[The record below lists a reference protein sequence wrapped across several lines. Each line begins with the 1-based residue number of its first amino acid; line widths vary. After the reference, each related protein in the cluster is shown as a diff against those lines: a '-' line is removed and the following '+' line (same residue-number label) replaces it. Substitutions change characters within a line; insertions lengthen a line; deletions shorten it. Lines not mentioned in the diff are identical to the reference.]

1 MLISRR
7 KVAISLITA
16 AVAILSVTSCGSTK
30 DITYLQDKVLNNPV
44 ELEKN
49 AGIIIEPKDMLS
61 IVVNSRTP
69 ELAPMFNLP
78 LVNINAGSD
87 TSSGAQRISC
97 YAVDEEGCIN
107 FPVLGKLKIS
117 GMTRWEC
124 AEFIKKELIK
134 NKYLDD
140 PIITI
145 EFTNFKV
152 SVLGE
157 VKNPGTFSINGDR
170 LTILQAISLAGDLT
184 LFGQRQNVSV
194 IRENSGERTIYQVD
208 LTSTSLFQSPAYYL
222 KQNDI
227 IYVEPSDI
235 KKRQSTVDDKA
246 LRITSIAL
254 SSSSVVVSIATLI
267 STLVFNAQNQKGN

>member
-1 MLISRR
+1 MLISSR
-7 KVAISLITA
+7 KVAITLLCA
-16 AVAILSVTSCGSTK
+16 VVAILSVTSCGSSK

-49 AGIIIEPKDMLS
+49 AGIVIEPKDMLS

-87 TSSGAQRISC
+87 TASGSQRISC

-107 FPVLGKLKIS
+107 FPVLGKLKVA

-145 EFTNFKV
+145 EFTNFKI

-170 LTILQAISLAGDLT
+170 VTILQAISLAGDLT
-184 LFGQRQNVSV
+184 LFGQRKNVSV
-194 IRENSGERTIYQVD
+194 IRENSGERTIFQLD

-227 IYVEPSDI
+227 VYVEPSDI

-267 STLVFNAQNQKGN
+267 STLVLRSK

>member
-1 MLISRR
+1 MLTVRR
-7 KVAISLITA
+7 NVTLFVLLA
-16 AVAILSVTSCGSTK
+16 AVTVLSLSSCGSSK
-30 DITYLQDKVLNNPV
+30 DITYLQDKVLNDPV
-44 ELEKN
+44 ALEKN
-49 AGIIIEPKDMLS
+49 AGIVIEPKDMLS

-78 LVNINAGSD
+78 LVNISAGSD
-87 TSSGAQRISC
+87 TASGTQRISC

-107 FPVLGKLKIS
+107 FPVLGRLKIS

-140 PIITI
+140 PIVTI
-145 EFTNFKV
+145 EFTNFKI

-157 VKNPGTFSINGDR
+157 VKAPGTFSISGDR

-184 LFGQRQNVSV
+184 LFGQRKNVSV
-194 IRENSGERTIYQVD
+194 IRENAGERTIFQVD
-208 LTSTSLFQSPAYYL
+208 LTSTSLFQSPPYYL

-227 IYVEPSDI
+227 IYVEPSDV

-254 SSSSVVVSIATLI
+254 SSSSVVVSLATLI
-267 STLVFNAQNQKGN
+267 STLVMRAK

>member
-1 MLISRR
+1 MLTVRR
-7 KVAISLITA
+7 NVTLFVLLA
-16 AVAILSVTSCGSTK
+16 AVTVLSLSSCGSSK
-30 DITYLQDKVLNNPV
+30 DITYLQDKVLNDPV
-44 ELEKN
+44 ALEKN
-49 AGIIIEPKDMLS
+49 AGIVIEPKDMLS
-61 IVVNSRTP
+61 RVVNPRTP

-78 LVNINAGSD
+78 RVNISAGSD
-87 TSSGAQRISC
+87 IASGTPRISC

-107 FPVLGKLKIS
+107 FPVLGRLKIS

-140 PIITI
+140 PIVTI
-145 EFTNFKV
+145 EFTNFKI

-157 VKNPGTFSINGDR
+157 VKAPGTFSISGDR

-184 LFGQRQNVSV
+184 LFGQRKNVSV
-194 IRENSGERTIYQVD
+194 IRENAGERTIFQVD

-227 IYVEPSDI
+227 IYVEPSDV

-254 SSSSVVVSIATLI
+254 SSSSVVVSLATLI
-267 STLVFNAQNQKGN
+267 STLVMRAK

>member
-16 AVAILSVTSCGSTK
+16 AVAILSVTSCGSSK

-87 TSSGAQRISC
+87 TSSGSQRISC

-184 LFGQRQNVSV
+184 LFGQRKNVSV
-194 IRENSGERTIYQVD
+194 IRENSGERTIYQLD

-267 STLVFNAQNQKGN
+267 STLVMRAK